1 MTRSKICL
9 KNMKKTLSN
18 SLSRGYFFSR
28 AIRNYAEKII
38 ATMGGIIDAK
48 KILIK
53 RKLYHM
59 IDVTNLNKIINW
71 STIKKSSRWVNVNFQ
86 AQTCKTFLVHFHNK
100 KRGRRARFYA
110 KYNRWWKKIFK
121 SWTFAWTFSM
131 STSFKKTKD
140 SI

>member
-1 MTRSKICL
+1 
-9 KNMKKTLSN
+9 
-18 SLSRGYFFSR
+18 
-28 AIRNYAEKII
+28 
-38 ATMGGIIDAK
+38 MGGIIDAK

-59 IDVTNLNKIINW
+59 IDVINLNKIINW

-110 KYNRWWKKIFK
+110 KYNR
-121 SWTFAWTFSM
+121 
-131 STSFKKTKD
+131 
-140 SI
+140 